1 MIGLLPNMP
10 LEVLGE
16 RNLAGRYP
24 RKQASQKLQLKGV
37 GPSEKQNRN

>member
-1 MIGLLPNMP
+1 MIGLPPDML
-10 LEVLGE
+10 LKVLGE
-16 RNLAGRYP
+16 RNLAERYP